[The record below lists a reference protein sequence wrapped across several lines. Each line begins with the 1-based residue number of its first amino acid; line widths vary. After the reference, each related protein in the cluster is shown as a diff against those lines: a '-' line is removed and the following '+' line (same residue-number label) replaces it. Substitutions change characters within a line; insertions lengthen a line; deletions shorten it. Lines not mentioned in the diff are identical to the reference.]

1 MMESFTKMHATII
14 RQERKKILCL
24 LILDLRKKPEYGNQ
38 NQCVKQVK
46 NYV

>member
-1 MMESFTKMHATII
+1 MMESFTKMHATRI

-24 LILDLRKKPEYGNQ
+24 LIMDLRKIEYGNQ
-38 NQCVKQVK
+38 NQCVKQDK